1 MSTAST
7 EKAGDHCEANIL
19 PVLWIAQPME
29 SNETWHAWESQGKA
43 EAEGLAEYEF
53 QRESLL
59 KAIQQNF
66 VPIVHNIRIEAIR

>member
-1 MSTAST
+1 
-7 EKAGDHCEANIL
+7 
-19 PVLWIAQPME
+19 ME

-66 VPIVHNIRIEAIR
+66 VPVVHNIRIEAIR